1 MDAPGTPRYGHRVG
15 TWGPGAF
22 GSDDALDLLDTLTE
36 QDAAGRRETLGQ
48 IFRAAREHPDD
59 LNWTLAP
66 GRVVAA
72 AAVVAAGGRW
82 PSGLLMVPTGHFV
95 RSLDCLAKGHRNG
108 YRRSG
113 GAGG

>member
-1 MDAPGTPRYGHRVG
+1 MG

-22 GSDDALDLLDTLTE
+22 DNDDALDLLDMLAE
-36 QDAAGRRETLGQ
+36 QDVALRRETLER
-48 IFRAAREHPDD
+48 IFRRAREHPQD
-59 LNWTLAP
+59 LNRTFGP
-66 GRVVAA
+66 GQVVAA

-82 PSGLLMVPTGHFV
+82 PAGLLMVPTGHFV